1 MTATSFFG
9 AGAKRVSLL
18 GAAGVDGVPWAKA
31 RSAPTAAYARVVSAA
46 ARRRRPPR
54 VGTIVIGYPPLRA
67 ADCSTGGVLYCG
79 PRGFPRA
86 RLLPL
91 PPQHVREVSSPVPLP
106 LHRQDQAGRPG
117 DRGLHGQPRP
127 RGAGAPLPGSP
138 HVEAA

>member
-31 RSAPTAAYARVVSAA
+31 RSAPTAAHPRVVSAA

-67 ADCSTGGVLYCG
+67 ADCSTGGGLYSR
-79 PRGFPRA
+79 PRGVA
-86 RLLPL
+86 RGRPLPL
-91 PPQHVREVSSPVPLP
+91 PPPAPAAAPSTVPVPSTSE
-106 LHRQDQAGRPG
+106 RSTGSPG
-117 DRGLHGQPRP
+117 DGG
-127 RGAGAPLPGSP
+127 
-138 HVEAA
+138 